1 MPCNNTIHNRK
12 EQPHGILSEEERNA
26 VTENLVING
35 YKGQKFTSLQGIDF
49 FPNLQL
55 LVCAGNQLTELDV
68 SQTAVT
74 TLCAAGNQIDIN
86 VEASAPL
93 T

>member
-1 MPCNNTIHNRK
+1 M
-12 EQPHGILSEEERNA
+12 
-26 VTENLVING
+26 
-35 YKGQKFTSLQGIDF
+35 QKFTSLQGIDF

-55 LVCAGNQLTELDV
+55 LACAGNQLTELDVSKNTALDWLTCEQNNLTSLDV

-86 VEASAPL
+86 VEEPPTPL